1 MKTLKDIDF
10 SNRRVLVRVDFNV
23 PMEDGRITD
32 DSRIEASLPTIKHI
46 LEGGGSVV
54 LMSHLGRPKGKYN
67 SEFSLKPV
75 AERLS
80 ELINRP
86 VKFLAAEGVYSKEVE
101 EEAKKL
107 KPGEVAM
114 VENTRFRK
122 EEEKNDPEFAKE
134 LATLGDFFVNDA
146 FGTSHRSHASNV
158 GVTELLPSCSG
169 FLLDREVEVI
179 SKILENPERPFVA
192 ILGGAK
198 VSDKLGVIENLLDKV
213 DKIII
218 VGAMAYTFLKGQGYN
233 VGQSLVEDD
242 LLELSKE
249 LLEKA
254 KENNVK
260 VILPVDIVV
269 TDEIKEGSNFKTVQ
283 IDSIKDEDMG
293 VDIGEATIE
302 LIKEELKGVNTLL
315 WNGPAGVFEIEDFSK
330 GTFEIAKAVAEL
342 GGIKV
347 IGGGDS
353 ALAIEKSGLASHM
366 THIST
371 GGGASL
377 ELLEGKILPGV
388 KALIDKNS

>member
-260 VILPVDIVV
+260 IILPVDIVV